1 MFICWTPTGLVPA
14 DCSRLLHNR
23 WLNQGMPAW
32 LIWLIG
38 SGLLAVAEIFTLDLV
53 LLMFAG
59 AGLVTAG
66 VAVLGAPVLAQLIT
80 FVVVS
85 VGLLF
90 VVRPVAA
97 RHLHNRTPEQ
107 VDGAQ
112 VYIGRLGVVSERV
125 DEHSGRIKI
134 GGDEWSAV
142 TQTSIEQFD
151 VGATVRVMEIRGATA
166 VVSGDLV

>member
-1 MFICWTPTGLVPA
+1 
-14 DCSRLLHNR
+14 
-23 WLNQGMPAW
+23 MPAW

-66 VAVLGAPVLAQLIT
+66 AALLGAPVLVQLIT
-80 FVVVS
+80 FIVTA

-97 RHLHNRTPEQ
+97 RHLQNRTPEQ

-112 VYIGRLGVVSERV
+112 VYVGRLGVVTERV
-125 DEHSGRIKI
+125 NEHRGRIKI

-142 TQTSIEQFD
+142 SQTPVEQFD
-151 VGATVRVMEIRGATA
+151 VGAQVRVMEIRGAIA
-166 VVSGDLV
+166 VVSGDMV

>member
-1 MFICWTPTGLVPA
+1 M
-14 DCSRLLHNR
+14 DES
-23 WLNQGMPAW
+23 MPAW

-59 AGLVTAG
+59 AALATAG
-66 VAVLGAPVLAQLIT
+66 VALLGAPVLVQLIT
-80 FVVVS
+80 FIVAS

-90 VVRPVAA
+90 VVRPIAA
-97 RHLHNRTPEQ
+97 RHLRERNPRQ

-112 VYIGRLGVVSERV
+112 VYIGRLGVVTERV
-125 DEHSGRIKI
+125 DEHRGRIKI
-134 GGDEWSAV
+134 DGDEWSAV
-142 TQTSIEQFD
+142 TETAIEQFD
-151 VGATVRVMEIRGATA
+151 IGAKVRVMEIRGATA